1 MCLFIYCIFVFYMK
15 FLCGIG
21 WYNLIW
27 YKFRFV
33 CSFDI
38 IRLGGFCLKVFGELI
53 CKCCIDNIELFFILV
68 YKLRFMVLLC
78 LLIFVK
84 VIRV

>member
-21 WYNLIW
+21 WYNLIR

-38 IRLGGFCLKVFGELI
+38 LRLGGV
-53 CKCCIDNIELFFILV
+53 LFESFWGVDL
-68 YKLRFMVLLC
+68 
-78 LLIFVK
+78 
-84 VIRV
+84 

>member
-33 CSFDI
+33 CSFNI
-38 IRLGGFCLKVFGELI
+38 LRLGGV
-53 CKCCIDNIELFFILV
+53 LFESFWGVDL
-68 YKLRFMVLLC
+68 
-78 LLIFVK
+78 
-84 VIRV
+84 